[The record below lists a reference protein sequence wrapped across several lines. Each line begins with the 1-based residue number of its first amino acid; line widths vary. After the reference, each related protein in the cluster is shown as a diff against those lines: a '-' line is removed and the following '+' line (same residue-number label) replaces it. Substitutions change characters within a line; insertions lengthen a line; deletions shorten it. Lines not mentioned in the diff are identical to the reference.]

1 MMVPARP
8 VKTTTYNYGGGGP
21 AEPNV
26 MTTRRLFIGA
36 AAAALLGRQSESVAQ
51 PKVPRI
57 GVLVG
62 AAPPHPFVD
71 AFRGGLRTLGYL
83 EGQNI
88 VLEIRYTGGQADR
101 AAELAA
107 ELVRLRPDV
116 IVTHFTQTTRAA
128 LAATR
133 TIPIVMVV
141 GAPVESGFVASLA
154 RPGGNATGLSGMD
167 AEIAG
172 KRLQVLRELNPR
184 LERIAILGTTPTTN
198 PYSGPYVEDLRR
210 AASGTDLRL
219 VPVLIDGPDDFGRA
233 FSEMAKAGAQAV
245 IVQDHFD
252 PYRAVLIELA
262 AKYKLAYMSG
272 TKETAAAG
280 ALVSLSPDWSGLY
293 GRAAVY
299 VERILKGARPETL
312 PVEQATKFQLVLN
325 LKTAKALGLKVPP
338 SLLAQADEIVE

>member
-1 MMVPARP
+1 MLIEEANAMI
-8 VKTTTYNYGGGGP
+8 
-21 AEPNV
+21 
-26 MTTRRLFIGA
+26 TRRIFIGA
-36 AAAALLGRQSESVAQ
+36 SAVALLSRQSESAAQ
-51 PKVPRI
+51 SKVPRI

-62 AAPPHPFVD
+62 AAPSHPFVD
-71 AFRGGLRTLGYL
+71 AFRRGLRALGYR

-88 VLEIRYTGGQADR
+88 VLEIRYTGGRADR

-107 ELVRLRPDV
+107 ELVRLQADV

-128 LAATR
+128 LATTR

-184 LERIAILGTTPTTN
+184 LECIAILGTTPTTN

-210 AASGTDLRL
+210 AASTTDLRL
-219 VPVLIDGPDDFGRA
+219 VPVLVDGPEDFGRA

-252 PYRAVLIELA
+252 PHRLILIEFA

-280 ALVSLSPDWSGLY
+280 ALVSLSPDWLGLY
-293 GRAAVY
+293 ERAAVY
-299 VERILKGARPETL
+299 VDRILKGGRPGDL
-312 PVEQATKFQLVLN
+312 PIEQTTKFQLVLN
-325 LKTAKALGLKVPP
+325 LKTAKLLGLQVPP

>member
-1 MMVPARP
+1 V
-8 VKTTTYNYGGGGP
+8 
-21 AEPNV
+21 E
-26 MTTRRLFIGA
+26 RRRFICA
-36 AAAALLGRQSESVAQ
+36 AAAALLGWQSESAAQ
-51 PKVPRI
+51 PKVPRV

-62 AAPPHPFVD
+62 AAPPHPFAD
-71 AFRGGLRTLGYL
+71 AFRGGLHTLGYR

-88 VLEIRYTGGQADR
+88 ALEIRYTGGQADR

-107 ELVRLRPDV
+107 ELVRLRVDV

-172 KRLQVLRELNPR
+172 RRLQVLRDLNPR
-184 LERIAILGTTPTTN
+184 LERVAILGTTPTTN
-198 PYSGPYVEDLRR
+198 PYSGPYVKDLRR
-210 AASGTDLRL
+210 AASGTGLRL
-219 VPVLIDGPDDFGRA
+219 VPVLISGPDEFERA

-252 PYRAVLIELA
+252 PHRAVLVKLA
-262 AKYKLAYMSG
+262 AKHKLAYLSG

-280 ALVSLSPDWSGLY
+280 ALVSVSPDWSVLY

-299 VERILKGARPETL
+299 VDRILKGAKPETL
-312 PVEQATKFQLVLN
+312 PVEQATRFQLVLN
-325 LKTAKALGLKVPP
+325 LKTAKALGLTIPQ
-338 SLLAQADEIVE
+338 SLLLQADEVIQ

>member
-1 MMVPARP
+1 VNRRTFLAGTGTVLLAAPLA
-8 VKTTTYNYGGGGP
+8 
-21 AEPNV
+21 AE
-26 MTTRRLFIGA
+26 
-36 AAAALLGRQSESVAQ
+36 AQ
-51 PKVPRI
+51 PKVPRV

-62 AAPPHPFVD
+62 AAAPHPFTD
-71 AFRGGLRTLGYL
+71 AFRRGLQGLGYQ

-107 ELVRLRPDV
+107 ELVRLRADV

-167 AEIAG
+167 SEVAG
-172 KRLQVLRELNPR
+172 KRLQILREINPK
-184 LERIAILGTTPTTN
+184 LERIAILGTTPATN

-219 VPVLIDGPDDFGRA
+219 MPVLISGPDEFGRA

-252 PYRAVLIELA
+252 PHRAVLVELA
-262 AKYKLAYMSG
+262 VKHKLAYMSG

-280 ALVSLSPDWSGLY
+280 ALVSLSPDWSGLF

-299 VERILKGARPETL
+299 VDRILKGAKPETL
-312 PVEQATKFQLVLN
+312 PVEQATKFQLVVN

-338 SLLAQADEIVE
+338 SLLGQADEVIQ

>member
-1 MMVPARP
+1 
-8 VKTTTYNYGGGGP
+8 
-21 AEPNV
+21 
-26 MTTRRLFIGA
+26 
-36 AAAALLGRQSESVAQ
+36 
-51 PKVPRI
+51 VPRI

-71 AFRGGLRTLGYL
+71 AFRRGLRNLGYL

-88 VLEIRYTGGQADR
+88 ALEIRYTGGRADR
-101 AAELAA
+101 AAEFAA
-107 ELVRLRPDV
+107 EFVRLRADV

-210 AASGTDLRL
+210 AASSTDLRL
-219 VPVLIDGPDDFGRA
+219 LPVLIDGPDEFGKA

-252 PYRAVLIELA
+252 PHRLVLIELA
-262 AKYKLAYMSG
+262 VKYKLAYMSG

-280 ALVSLSPDWSGLY
+280 ALVSLSPDWVGLY
-293 GRAAVY
+293 ERAAVY
-299 VERILKGARPETL
+299 VDRILKGARPGTI
-312 PVEQATKFQLVLN
+312 PVEQNTKFQLVLN
-325 LKTAKALGLKVPP
+325 LKTAKALDLKVPQ

>member
-1 MMVPARP
+1 MLIEEANAMI
-8 VKTTTYNYGGGGP
+8 
-21 AEPNV
+21 
-26 MTTRRLFIGA
+26 TRRIFIGA
-36 AAAALLGRQSESVAQ
+36 SAVALLGSQSEPAAQ
-51 PKVPRI
+51 SKVPRI

-62 AAPPHPFVD
+62 AAPSHPFVN
-71 AFRGGLRTLGYL
+71 AFRRGLRAVGYR
-83 EGQNI
+83 EGHNI
-88 VLEIRYTGGQADR
+88 VLEIRYTGGRADR

-107 ELVRLRPDV
+107 ELVRLQADV

-128 LAATR
+128 LATTR

-184 LERIAILGTTPTTN
+184 LECIAILGTTPTTN

-210 AASGTDLRL
+210 AASTTDLRL
-219 VPVLIDGPDDFGRA
+219 VPVLVDGPEDFGRA

-252 PYRAVLIELA
+252 PHRLILIEFA

-280 ALVSLSPDWSGLY
+280 ALVSLSPDLIRY
-293 GRAAVY
+293 YQRAAVY
-299 VERILKGARPETL
+299 
-312 PVEQATKFQLVLN
+312 
-325 LKTAKALGLKVPP
+325 
-338 SLLAQADEIVE
+338 

>member
-1 MMVPARP
+1 VIDRRTFLAGTGAVLLARALA
-8 VKTTTYNYGGGGP
+8 
-21 AEPNV
+21 AE
-26 MTTRRLFIGA
+26 
-36 AAAALLGRQSESVAQ
+36 AQ
-51 PKVPRI
+51 PKVPRV

-62 AAPPHPFVD
+62 AAAPHPFAD
-71 AFRGGLRTLGYL
+71 AFRRGLEGLGYQ

-101 AAELAA
+101 AAEFAA
-107 ELVRLRPDV
+107 ELVRLRVDV

-172 KRLQVLRELNPR
+172 KRLQILREINPK
-184 LERIAILGTTPTTN
+184 LERIAILGTTPATN

-219 VPVLIDGPDDFGRA
+219 MPVLISGPDELGRA

-252 PYRAVLIELA
+252 PHRAVLVELA
-262 AKYKLAYMSG
+262 VKHKLAYMSG

-280 ALVSLSPDWSGLY
+280 ALVSLSPDWSGLF

-299 VERILKGARPETL
+299 VDRILKGAKPETV
-312 PVEQATKFQLVLN
+312 PVEQATKFQLVVN

-338 SLLAQADEIVE
+338 SLLGQADEVIQ

>member
-1 MMVPARP
+1 MAIS
-8 VKTTTYNYGGGGP
+8 KGI
-21 AEPNV
+21 A
-26 MTTRRLFIGA
+26 
-36 AAAALLGRQSESVAQ
+36 
-51 PKVPRI
+51 
-57 GVLVG
+57 
-62 AAPPHPFVD
+62 
-71 AFRGGLRTLGYL
+71 
-83 EGQNI
+83 
-88 VLEIRYTGGQADR
+88 LEIRYTGGQADR

-107 ELVRLRPDV
+107 ELVRLPADV

-198 PYSGPYVEDLRR
+198 PYFGPYVEDLRR
-210 AASGTDLRL
+210 AASSTDLRL
-219 VPVLIDGPDDFGRA
+219 VPVLIDGPDEFGRA

-245 IVQDHFD
+245 IVHDHFD
-252 PYRAVLIELA
+252 PHRVVLIELA

-299 VERILKGARPETL
+299 VDRILRGARPEAL
-312 PVEQATKFQLVLN
+312 PVEQATKLQLVLN

>member
-1 MMVPARP
+1 VDAPARLG
-8 VKTTTYNYGGGGP
+8 K
-21 AEPNV
+21 EPTLTERTEPSV
-26 MTTRRLFIGA
+26 MITRRVFLA
-36 AAAALLGRQSESVAQ
+36 ASAASLLGQKGEAAAQ
-51 PKVPRI
+51 PKVPHV

-62 AAPPHPFVD
+62 AAAPHPFVD
-71 AFRGGLRTLGYL
+71 AFRRGLHGLGYQ

-88 VLEIRYTGGQADR
+88 LLEIRYTGGQADR
-101 AAELAA
+101 AELAA
-107 ELVRLRPDV
+107 ELVRLRVDV

-133 TIPIVMVV
+133 TIPIVMVL

-167 AEIAG
+167 SEIAG
-172 KRLQVLRELNPR
+172 KRLQILREINPK
-184 LERIAILGTTPTTN
+184 LERIAILGTTPATN

-219 VPVLIDGPDDFGRA
+219 MPVLISGPDEFGRA

-252 PYRAVLIELA
+252 PYRAVLVELA
-262 AKYKLAYMSG
+262 VKHKLAYMSG

-280 ALVSLSPDWSGLY
+280 ALVSLSPDWSGLF

-299 VERILKGARPETL
+299 VDRILKGAKPETL
-312 PVEQATKFQLVLN
+312 PVEQATKFQLVVN
-325 LKTAKALGLKVPP
+325 LRTAKALGLKVPP
-338 SLLAQADEIVE
+338 SLLGQADEVIE

>member
-1 MMVPARP
+1 MNRRTFLAATGTMLLAAPLA
-8 VKTTTYNYGGGGP
+8 
-21 AEPNV
+21 AE
-26 MTTRRLFIGA
+26 
-36 AAAALLGRQSESVAQ
+36 AQ
-51 PKVPRI
+51 PKVPRV

-62 AAPPHPFVD
+62 AAAPHPFAD
-71 AFRGGLRTLGYL
+71 AFRRGLQGLGYQ

-107 ELVRLRPDV
+107 ELVRLRADV

-167 AEIAG
+167 SEVAG
-172 KRLQVLRELNPR
+172 KRLQILREINPK
-184 LERIAILGTTPTTN
+184 LERIAILGTTPATN

-219 VPVLIDGPDDFGRA
+219 MPVLISGPDEFGRA

-252 PYRAVLIELA
+252 PHRAVLVELA
-262 AKYKLAYMSG
+262 VKHKLAYMSG

-280 ALVSLSPDWSGLY
+280 ALVSLSPDWSGLF

-299 VERILKGARPETL
+299 VDRILKGAKPETL
-312 PVEQATKFQLVLN
+312 PVEQATKFQLVVN
-325 LKTAKALGLKVPP
+325 LRTAKALGLKVPP
-338 SLLAQADEIVE
+338 SLLRQADEVIQ

>member
-1 MMVPARP
+1 MI
-8 VKTTTYNYGGGGP
+8 
-21 AEPNV
+21 
-26 MTTRRLFIGA
+26 TRRGFIGGSVV
-36 AAAALLGRQSESVAQ
+36 ALLSRQSESAAD

-57 GVLVG
+57 GVMVG
-62 AAPPHPFVD
+62 AAPPHPFVE
-71 AFRGGLRTLGYL
+71 AFQRGLQTLGYRD
-83 EGQNI
+83 GQNI
-88 VLEIRYTGGQADR
+88 ALEIRYTGGQADR

-107 ELVRLRPDV
+107 ELVRLRVDV

-172 KRLQVLRELNPR
+172 RRLQVLRELNPK
-184 LERIAILGTTPTTN
+184 LERIAILGTTPATN

-210 AASGTDLRL
+210 AASSTDLRL
-219 VPVLIDGPDDFGRA
+219 MPVLIGGPDEFGRA

-252 PYRAVLIELA
+252 PHRAVLVELSV
-262 AKYKLAYMSG
+262 KHKLAYMSG

-299 VERILKGARPETL
+299 VDRILKGAKPESL
-312 PVEQATKFQLVLN
+312 PVEQATRFQLVLN
-325 LKTAKALGLKVPP
+325 LKTAKMLGLKISPA
-338 SLLAQADEIVE
+338 LLAQADEVIE

>member
-1 MMVPARP
+1 MG
-8 VKTTTYNYGGGGP
+8 TGNGP
-21 AEPNV
+21 AARLEPNV
-26 MTTRRLFIGA
+26 MITRRVFIGA
-36 AAAALLGRQSESVAQ
+36 SAAVLLGWQRDSAAQ
-51 PKVPRI
+51 QVPRVPRV

-62 AAPPHPFVD
+62 AASPHPFAD
-71 AFRGGLRTLGYL
+71 AFRRGLQTLGYQ

-88 VLEIRYTGGQADR
+88 ALEIRYTGGQADR

-107 ELVRLRPDV
+107 ELVRLRVDV

-172 KRLQVLRELNPR
+172 KRLQILHELNPR
-184 LERIAILGTTPTTN
+184 LERVAILGTTPTTN

-210 AASGTDLRL
+210 AASSTDLRL
-219 VPVLIDGPDDFGRA
+219 VPVLISGPDEFGRA
-233 FSEMAKAGAQAV
+233 FSEMAKAGVQAV

-252 PYRAVLIELA
+252 PYRSVLVELA
-262 AKYKLAYMSG
+262 AKHKLAYMSG
-272 TKETAAAG
+272 TKGTAAAG
-280 ALVSLSPDWSGLY
+280 ALVSLSPDWSGLFQ
-293 GRAAVY
+293 RAAVY
-299 VERILKGARPETL
+299 VDRILKGAKPETL

-325 LKTAKALGLKVPP
+325 LKTAKALGLKVPA
-338 SLLAQADEIVE
+338 SLLAQADEVIE

>member
-1 MMVPARP
+1 MNRRTFLAGTGAVLLAAPLA
-8 VKTTTYNYGGGGP
+8 
-21 AEPNV
+21 AE
-26 MTTRRLFIGA
+26 
-36 AAAALLGRQSESVAQ
+36 AQ
-51 PKVPRI
+51 PKVPRV

-62 AAPPHPFVD
+62 AAAPHPFAD
-71 AFRGGLRTLGYL
+71 AFRRGLQGLGYQ

-88 VLEIRYTGGQADR
+88 VLEIRYTDGQADR

-107 ELVRLRPDV
+107 ELVRLRADV

-167 AEIAG
+167 SEVAG
-172 KRLQVLRELNPR
+172 KRLQILREINPK
-184 LERIAILGTTPTTN
+184 LERIAILGTTPATN

-219 VPVLIDGPDDFGRA
+219 MPVLISGPNEFGRA

-252 PYRAVLIELA
+252 PHRAVLVELA
-262 AKYKLAYMSG
+262 VKHKLAYMSG

-280 ALVSLSPDWSGLY
+280 ALVSLSPDWSGLF

-299 VERILKGARPETL
+299 VDRILKGAKPETL
-312 PVEQATKFQLVLN
+312 PVEQATKFQLVVN
-325 LKTAKALGLKVPP
+325 LKTAKALGLKVPA
-338 SLLAQADEIVE
+338 LLLGQADEVIQ

>member
-1 MMVPARP
+1 MIDRRTFLAGTGAVLLAAPLA
-8 VKTTTYNYGGGGP
+8 
-21 AEPNV
+21 AE
-26 MTTRRLFIGA
+26 A
-36 AAAALLGRQSESVAQ
+36 QS
-51 PKVPRI
+51 KVPRV

-62 AAPPHPFVD
+62 AAAPHPFAD
-71 AFRGGLRTLGYL
+71 AFRRGLQGLGYH

-107 ELVRLRPDV
+107 ELVRLRADV

-167 AEIAG
+167 SEVAG
-172 KRLQVLRELNPR
+172 KRLQILREINPK
-184 LERIAILGTTPTTN
+184 LERIAILGTTPATN

-219 VPVLIDGPDDFGRA
+219 MPVLISGPDEFGRA
-233 FSEMAKAGAQAV
+233 FSEMARAGAQAV

-252 PYRAVLIELA
+252 PHRAVLVELA
-262 AKYKLAYMSG
+262 VKHKLAYMSG

-280 ALVSLSPDWSGLY
+280 ALVSLSPDWSGLF

-299 VERILKGARPETL
+299 VDRILKGAKPETL
-312 PVEQATKFQLVLN
+312 PVEQATKFQLVVN

-338 SLLAQADEIVE
+338 SLLGQADEVIQ